1 MKHSI
6 RFISSFPVALMAI
19 LYFLI
24 ISPSISFGQSAN
36 PGTSL
41 SQPGYYRMQVGDFTV
56 TALSDGT
63 IPLDVFKL
71 LSNARPGEI
80 DQLLKLNYLKAPI
93 ENSVTAY
100 LIKADNKLILVDAG
114 TADAFGPSLGHMTE
128 SLRNAGYKPE
138 QIDAVLLTHIHP
150 DHIGALMEGD
160 KMVFP
165 NATIY
170 LSQREA
176 DFWLS
181 DEGRKSAPEGLTFY
195 FQNAAQKVGPYQKAG
210 KVKTFE
216 YGSSLFPGITP
227 VASPGHTPGHTF
239 YTIESKGQKLVFWG
253 DIIHVAAVQLADP
266 GITIQ
271 YDIDQKTAAVQR
283 KKAFSEAAKEGYW
296 VACDHVSFPGI
307 GRLRA
312 DGSRYIWVPVNY
324 STVAP

>member
-1 MKHSI
+1 
-6 RFISSFPVALMAI
+6 
-19 LYFLI
+19 
-24 ISPSISFGQSAN
+24 
-36 PGTSL
+36 
-41 SQPGYYRMQVGDFTV
+41 
-56 TALSDGT
+56 
-63 IPLDVFKL
+63 
-71 LSNARPGEI
+71 
-80 DQLLKLNYLKAPI
+80 
-93 ENSVTAY
+93 
-100 LIKADNKLILVDAG
+100 
-114 TADAFGPSLGHMTE
+114 
-128 SLRNAGYKPE
+128 
-138 QIDAVLLTHIHP
+138 
-150 DHIGALMEGD
+150 
-160 KMVFP
+160 MVFP

-181 DEGRKSAPEGLTFY
+181 DESRKSAPEGLTFY

-216 YGSSLFPGITP
+216 YGGPLFPGITP

-271 YDIDQKTAAVQR
+271 YDIDQKTAAAQR

-312 DGSRYIWVPVNY
+312 DGSRYVWVPVNY